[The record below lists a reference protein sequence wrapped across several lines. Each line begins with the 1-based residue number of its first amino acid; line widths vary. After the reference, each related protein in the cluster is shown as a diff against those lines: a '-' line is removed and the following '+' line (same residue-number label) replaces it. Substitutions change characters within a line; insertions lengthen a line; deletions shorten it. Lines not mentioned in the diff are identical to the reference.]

1 MTERTGSVT
10 ASDATLIART
20 RRGDDA
26 AFHSLAARHRGAL
39 DDLAAL
45 LGGPTDDLVDEA
57 LDTAFQRLRRV
68 HGPTVWVRGHLLQLV
83 CQLHAQHL
91 TPGWGPVS
99 TIGTREQLVEDAV
112 PFRDHQLSGAHDAV
126 ATEFAGLAEAWQA
139 ALWHRTAERETDTE
153 VATVVGVSPAIVTAL
168 VDSARDELRRSLLG
182 TRWAQPLPAPCRA
195 HTRRLAASRHGVPPR
210 AVLRHTAVCRG
221 CAQLVADL
229 DAVDRELPEVLARHL
244 LGGVGDAYLELRQA
258 LAHERVSVR

>member
-1 MTERTGSVT
+1 MTQRTGSVT

-26 AFHSLAARHRGAL
+26 SFHCLASRHRQAL

-45 LGGPTDDLVDEA
+45 LDGPTDDLVDEA
-57 LDTAFQRLRRV
+57 LETALQRLRRV
-68 HGPTVWVRGHLLQLV
+68 HGPTVWMRGYLLQLV
-83 CQLHAQHL
+83 CQLHVQHRS
-91 TPGWGPVS
+91 PGSWPDIAVAAAEEPVD
-99 TIGTREQLVEDAV
+99 DAI

-153 VATVVGVSPAIVTAL
+153 VATVVGVSPAMVRAL

-221 CAQLVADL
+221 CAGLVADL

-244 LGGVGDAYLELRQA
+244 LGGVGDSYLELRQA
-258 LAHERVSVR
+258 VAHERVSVM